1 MQGLKKYLMFIL
13 TSSIFGI
20 TFKSNSY
27 TDVSKSWFS
36 GLSLEMDMGKVL
48 GHEHKGSFS
57 WIGLDIKKAGKW
69 LQEIIQNDHIWKA
82 P

>member
-57 WIGLDIKKAGKW
+57 
-69 LQEIIQNDHIWKA
+69 
-82 P
+82 